1 MGYQSSTIEEAR
13 LCQIGQT
20 HLRAPRPSSPKAGI
34 QSDRDVVLP
43 PHVPEL
49 RRSVGPTITV
59 GLGPTISEITIFWSG
74 RRIEQRFP
82 LVAELDP
89 CTFCTW
95 TVEAGSVTLTASFAK
110 LAVALIVV
118 LDIQYHL
125 QDLAPAEKNW
135 PVVRPGLLSLV
146 RQRRQNHI
154 AEGGLDNSDGKADN
168 WGMATIAAIA
178 DPPKIGR
185 TSSHDWPSVRFKS
198 SRLLSRP
205 AIRYRDLDRPV
216 FYGELANPA
225 PQLARDNRAF
235 GNIAPTLPRLA
246 ARPRLALFPQPVQKP
261 QKVLSLRS
269 WSGHRLGIFEGT
281 LARAAGNTATPST
294 PFLAA

>member
-1 MGYQSSTIEEAR
+1 M
-13 LCQIGQT
+13 
-20 HLRAPRPSSPKAGI
+20 
-34 QSDRDVVLP
+34 
-43 PHVPEL
+43 
-49 RRSVGPTITV
+49 
-59 GLGPTISEITIFWSG
+59 
-74 RRIEQRFP
+74 
-82 LVAELDP
+82 
-89 CTFCTW
+89 
-95 TVEAGSVTLTASFAK
+95 
-110 LAVALIVV
+110 ALIAV

-125 QDLAPAEKNW
+125 QGLAPTEKNC
-135 PVVRPGLLSLV
+135 PVVLV

-168 WGMATIAAIA
+168 WGMATIATIA
-178 DPPKIGR
+178 DPPKIGT

-205 AIRYRDLDRPV
+205 AIRYRDLDRPA

-235 GNIAPTLPRLA
+235 GDIAPALPRLA
-246 ARPRLALFPQPVQKP
+246 ARPHLALFPQPVQKP
-261 QKVLSLRS
+261 QKVLSLAS

-281 LARAAGNTATPST
+281 LARAAGNTATPSA